1 MHDSVLV
8 THPFPSTFPNIENM
22 NMVLMSVSGAFVV
35 LNVRSSMNKSGII
48 KHLGVK
54 RGKEESKPF
63 ERLGRVEKGKKKE
76 GIKGKKI
83 HI

>member
-1 MHDSVLV
+1 
-8 THPFPSTFPNIENM
+8 
-22 NMVLMSVSGAFVV
+22 MVLMSVSGAFVV

-63 ERLGRVEKGKKKE
+63 ERLGRLEKGKKKE
-76 GIKGKKI
+76 GIKGKKNTYLRTGTALDYALG
-83 HI
+83 